1 MTRTVLS
8 CIWVLLLLSS
18 LSFGQTDTISSKA
31 FSLDQCIEMA
41 LKTNAGL
48 IAAENSYRVAR
59 SDVWTGWGRVIPGL
73 NSQLGYSRQ
82 VSGPGEFTVTD
93 SITGQV
99 LATGLTSITTSHR
112 YSAGISASQ
121 NWSLGGYDFYN
132 IREKNAATGS
142 ALNSYHLSRQDLI
155 LSVKQAYFEV
165 LRATMLLDIQKD
177 ALKRADEQLKI
188 AETKYQLGSASYSDV
203 LKAKVLHG
211 DVELALIT
219 ADNTLKVDKATLN
232 SWVGRSVDLPIE
244 VEENLSQPQFD
255 YSYEDALAQA
265 LKENFNLKKAG
276 FDQRSAEDQLG
287 MARSSFFPN
296 FNLSGSYSWGNV
308 DLSEIKW
315 IRQRDYTWNLGASF
329 SFPIFEGFQRKQNL
343 SSAKANLKYAKENLR
358 QTKNDVTLQLKQ
370 AFLGVQQAKQSIDL
384 TKSKTESAKEDLDL
398 TQEKYSLGAAS
409 ILDLLDVEVSFKQAQ
424 SDQVQALYDYN
435 LAVAQADKAMGK

>member
-18 LSFGQTDTISSKA
+18 LSFGQTDTVSSKA

-48 IAAENSYRVAR
+48 IAAENSYSVAR
-59 SDVWTGWGRVIPGL
+59 SDVWTGWGRVIPGV

-82 VSGPGEFTVTD
+82 VVGPTNQTVQNP
-93 SITGQV
+93 ITGE
-99 LATGLTSITTSHR
+99 LTRGTGVRTSQG
-112 YSAGISASQ
+112 YSGNIGASQ
-121 NWSLGGYDFYN
+121 NWSLGGFDLYN
-132 IREKNAATGS
+132 IREKYAAKGS
-142 ALNSYHLSRQDLI
+142 ALSSYQLSRQDLV

-255 YSYEDALAQA
+255 YSYDDALAQA

-276 FDQRSAEDQLG
+276 FDKRSAEAQLG
-287 MARSSFFPN
+287 VARSSFFPN
-296 FNLSGSYSWGNV
+296 FNLSGSYLWRNV
-308 DLSEIKW
+308 DLNQLGYASK
-315 IRQRDYTWNLGASF
+315 RDYTWSLGASF

-343 SSAKANLKYAKENLR
+343 SYAKANLKTAKENLR

-370 AFLGVQQAKQSIDL
+370 AFLGVQQAKQKIDL

-398 TQEKYSLGAAS
+398 TQEKYSLGAAN
-409 ILDLLDVEVSFKQAQ
+409 ILDLLDAEVSFKQAQ